1 VESLA
6 GRAAG
11 LPLGVDISP
20 PGEYTVAIERKIP
33 MENDFCDCC
42 GALIGIDRMLEG
54 NLFCS
59 DECEVEMADS
69 GLDGLQTLSHYDDY

>member
-1 VESLA
+1 
-6 GRAAG
+6 
-11 LPLGVDISP
+11 
-20 PGEYTVAIERKIP
+20 